1 MESITSE
8 LQDLSERF
16 VTYIQRV
23 KLLNN
28 EENVSSLN
36 EAIRT
41 LENDLK
47 LLRVSYECHINHLVT
62 TLNIVMDEK
71 RDLEDELLARKENDT
86 HFLDRISME
95 SSKNAKLLLEIS
107 SLKTDISEKSS
118 QITALKLHIQ
128 QLQADGGEKESIKTK
143 LTEEIDLLKQ
153 KLSVSEDLHAE
164 TTKQL
169 QSALLKLSAQKK
181 FANERLNRSQNRIEW
196 YISQFAAK
204 DMQVEVSRQKEASIS
219 TVISQLRAKTQ
230 EELVQYRQKIAEIYK
245 KSICLY
251 FYLTFKRIYVLSFQ
265 LSSFQSQLVSERKE
279 NQSLK
284 SRCLENDQ
292 KLITLQRQ
300 IAELDS
306 KVHSAEHH
314 AELLQNS
321 LESLSKENIYLRK
334 KYEKNIQE
342 LEASI
347 SSNVSDVEL
356 VHRKEQDIL
365 KELEKFKGI
374 LETEEERLD
383 SSVSNNEVYSDD
395 VIKNKQEDLKCLAS
409 NRKNEINGTC
419 NENIASRLGFGT
431 SSEDSQSIVT
441 TPNDEAHNVFQ
452 TNSTEL
458 QHIDPVNVGIEN
470 YDQNSSENTL
480 INKKI
485 NGAICESSR
494 TSPCLS
500 GSNAIGSLQICE
512 IDPNG
517 QYLLL
522 WNSNTTKEIDIGL
535 HKVWQKHGHEKVNE
549 YTFSSDIRM
558 SPRTIF
564 TLWSNSAILPS
575 NVHNGRNEFR
585 CPNVS
590 KWFNSPNYITVVSN
604 AYDEILAW
612 LAPSVRC
619 FTSRGERENSL
630 QYCNSPGIPFTSIP
644 SRNGLM
650 IAREKLNNK
659 LSTSKSQLQPTCINS
674 SLNVIDH
681 IQFIHNASNNHF
693 NELYKDNS
701 IELMNRLDTTKSIIS
716 RNNNQNNNNNHN
728 CIKRKN
734 LISINP
740 LYKPQQFIINDN
752 KLKNGYLNLQQF
764 NSLRQLSINHNGNN
778 H

>member
-1 MESITSE
+1 MESIISE
-8 LQDLSERF
+8 IQHLSERF

-23 KLLNN
+23 KLLQN
-28 EENVSSLN
+28 EKDVSLLN
-36 EAIRT
+36 EAIRS

-86 HFLDRISME
+86 HFLDSRISIE

-107 SLKTDISEKSS
+107 FLKTDISEKSS

-128 QLQADGGEKESIKTK
+128 QLQADGGEKDSIKTK
-143 LTEEIDLLKQ
+143 LTEEINLLKQ

-164 TTKQL
+164 TAKQL

-181 FANERLNRSQNRIEW
+181 FTNERLSRSQNRVQW
-196 YISQFAAK
+196 YISQFAEK
-204 DMQVEVSRQKEASIS
+204 DMQVEESRQKEASIS

-230 EELVQYRQKIAEIYK
+230 EELVQYRQKVAEIYK
-245 KSICLY
+245 KS
-251 FYLTFKRIYVLSFQ
+251 
-265 LSSFQSQLVSERKE
+265 LSSFQSQLVSEREE
-279 NQSLK
+279 NQLLK
-284 SRCLENDQ
+284 SKCLENDQ
-292 KLITLQRQ
+292 KLLNLQRQ
-300 IAELDS
+300 IAELNS

-321 LESLSKENIYLRK
+321 LESLSREHIHLRK
-334 KYEKNIQE
+334 KYEKKIQE

-356 VHRKEQDIL
+356 AHSKEQDIL

-374 LETEEERLD
+374 LEIAEERLD
-383 SSVSNNEVYSDD
+383 SNVSNKEVCSDD
-395 VIKNKQEDLKCLAS
+395 VMKDKQEDSKHLAS

-419 NENIASRLGFGT
+419 NENIASRLGFRT
-431 SSEDSQSIVT
+431 SSEDIQSSVT
-441 TPNDEAHNVFQ
+441 TPIDETHNVFQ

-458 QHIDPVNVGIEN
+458 RHIGQINLGIESCN
-470 YDQNSSENTL
+470 QNSPENTL
-480 INKKI
+480 MDKNT
-485 NGAICESSR
+485 NGTICDSSR
-494 TSPCLS
+494 TSLCLS

-512 IDPNG
+512 IDPN
-517 QYLLL
+517 
-522 WNSNTTKEIDIGL
+522 
-535 HKVWQKHGHEKVNE
+535 VWQKYGCEKVNE
-549 YTFSSDIRM
+549 YTFSADIRM

-575 NVHNGRNEFR
+575 NFHNGGNEFR

-619 FTSRGERENSL
+619 FTSRGERENTL
-630 QYCNSPGIPFTSIP
+630 QYCNSPGIQLTSIP
-644 SRNGLM
+644 NRNGLM
-650 IAREKLNNK
+650 IAREKSTNK
-659 LSTSKSQLQPTCINS
+659 LSASRSQLQQNPINS
-674 SLNVIDH
+674 SLNEIDH
-681 IQFIHNASNNHF
+681 IQFINNASNNNF
-693 NELYKDNS
+693 NELYNDKAV
-701 IELMNRLDTTKSIIS
+701 ELIDRLDTTKSIVS
-716 RNNNQNNNNNHN
+716 RNNNQNNKNHN

-734 LISINP
+734 LISLN
-740 LYKPQQFIINDN
+740 PQQFIINDN
-752 KLKNGYLNLQQF
+752 KLKTGYSNLQHY
-764 NSLRQLSINHNGNN
+764 NLHRHLSINHNGNN